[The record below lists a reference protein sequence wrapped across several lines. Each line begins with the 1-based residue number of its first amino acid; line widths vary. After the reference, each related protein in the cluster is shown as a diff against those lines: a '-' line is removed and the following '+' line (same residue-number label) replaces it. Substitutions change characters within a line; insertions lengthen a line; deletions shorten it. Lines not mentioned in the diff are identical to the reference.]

1 MLVHKLFPV
10 SILCIIISC
19 HTQHELTSAKKFRG
33 MWKLDKFETL
43 DSVTATW
50 NIDTTRIGYTG
61 YILYD
66 GLGHIAVQQNPPGY
80 KDADVNKNI
89 GSMDNRELKKI
100 AGFYRSNYAY
110 FGGYTIENKTI
121 AHKILSATNPKDWG
135 KILKR
140 DFKFSGDTLLL
151 TTQEKVNG
159 SILRIRWIKF

>member
-1 MLVHKLFPV
+1 MITAIIF
-10 SILCIIISC
+10 ILTINSC
-19 HTQHELTSAKKFRG
+19 KVPQAFTSAKKFRG

-43 DSVTATW
+43 DAVTSKW
-50 NIDTTRIGYTG
+50 NIDSTRIGYTG

-80 KDADVNKNI
+80 KDADVSRNI
-89 GSMDNRELKKI
+89 DSMDNRELKKI
-100 AGFYRSNYAY
+100 ARLYRSNYVY

-121 AHKILSATNPKDWG
+121 VHKRLSATNPEDWNT
-135 KILKR
+135 ILKR